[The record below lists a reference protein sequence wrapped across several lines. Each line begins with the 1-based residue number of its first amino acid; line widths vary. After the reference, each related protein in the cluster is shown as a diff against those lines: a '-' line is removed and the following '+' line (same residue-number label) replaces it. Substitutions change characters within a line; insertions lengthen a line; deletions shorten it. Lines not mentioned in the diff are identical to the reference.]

1 MSIHAYTKSLNFQIY
16 FFQIYIY
23 SVCLLTVY
31 VCYVLLSIYII
42 LHIYGRLCNKASL
55 VCSGEQVRLSK
66 FGCSG
71 NQVKKKKTVEK
82 HGQNEKD

>member
-42 LHIYGRLCNKASL
+42 LHIHRVILSL
-55 VCSGEQVRLSK
+55 AQYIFVHKLIFNSYLLNVYSSYFTALIYNLRVTLS
-66 FGCSG
+66 
-71 NQVKKKKTVEK
+71 
-82 HGQNEKD
+82 